1 MQLDATSA
9 NLMYD
14 GSIMEPE
21 KVRTIERIKENEAL
35 LAATDDNELKEMA
48 RDEISNL
55 KIKLIGELGGKSGN
69 AILEVRAGTGG
80 DEAELFAG
88 DLVRMYLRYAENK
101 GWKVNIISTNRSAL
115 KGYKELIAE
124 IIGAGAYRNL
134 HYESGVHRVQRVP
147 VTEKSGR
154 VHTSAATV
162 AVLPEVSATDVQINP
177 QDLRIDV
184 FRSSGKGGQSVN
196 TTDSAVRLTHLP
208 SGLVVSCQDE
218 RSQLKNRDKAMG
230 VLRARLYEMEEEKK
244 WRERRETRQSQIG
257 TGDRSEKIRTYN
269 YPQDRVTDHRVN
281 QSWSRME
288 KILNGGLNDI
298 IETLINYDTEAQYQS
313 LLQEFKSQPTAGID
327 HS

>member
-101 GWKVNIISTNRSAL
+101 GWKVNIISANRSAL

-124 IIGAGAYRNL
+124 IIGADAYRNL

-298 IETLINYDTEAQYQS
+298 IETLINYDIETQYQN
-313 LLQEFKSQPTAGID
+313 LLQEFESQHTAGID
-327 HS
+327 H

>member
-1 MQLDATSA
+1 
-9 NLMYD
+9 MYD
-14 GSIMEPE
+14 RIMEPE
-21 KVRTIERIKENEAL
+21 KVHIIERIKENEAL
-35 LAATDDNELKEMA
+35 LAATEDNELKELA
-48 RDEISNL
+48 RDEITNL
-55 KIKLIGELGGKSGN
+55 KLKLIGELAGKSGN

-101 GWKVNIISTNRSAL
+101 GWKVNIISANRSEL
-115 KGYKELIAE
+115 KGYKELVAE
-124 IIGAGAYRNL
+124 IIGADAYRNL

-162 AVLPEVSATDVQINP
+162 AVLPEVSATDIQINP
-177 QDLRIDV
+177 QDLRVDV

-196 TTDSAVRLTHLP
+196 TTDSAVRITHLP

-218 RSQLKNRDKAMG
+218 RSQLKNRDKAMS

-244 WRERRETRQSQIG
+244 WRERRETRQSQVG
-257 TGDRSEKIRTYN
+257 SGDRSEKIRTYN

-298 IETLINYDTEAQYQS
+298 IETLINYDTETQYQN
-313 LLQEFKSQPTAGID
+313 LLQKFESRRTAGIN